1 VRTHPVLSRLAGKG
15 IRLGL
20 ASTRNFLAALGEPHL
35 AAPVVHVAGTNG
47 KGSVCTMVTSAL
59 VRAGYRVGTYT
70 SPHLEH
76 VNERFRIDGVPVD
89 DVSLSEAIEALD
101 RKRVDWGR
109 QQGMP
114 EAPLTYFEF
123 VTVLAFQLFADR
135 GVDVMVIEVG
145 LGGRLDATNVVSP
158 VVTAVTSIGLDHQDR
173 LGDTLGAIAAEKAGI
188 FKRGVPVVL
197 GPTKPEARGVLVGR
211 ATQLG
216 CPLWQ
221 PGTHLQR
228 ERRRDGWMVRTPS
241 GVVGPMQLAM
251 RGTHQ
256 GANASVAVGILHF
269 LRAVGFV
276 MDDEAIREGVATAVI
291 AGRVEEVAP
300 GLVVDGAHN
309 IDGAEAL
316 ARWLAERPRPELR
329 ILLFGIG
336 AERDPM
342 ALLTPLL
349 PHVDEVVLTRC
360 AHPKARS
367 PREIADALPEELDVT
382 LSDGGDIEECLAE
395 VYAEAD
401 ETLVAGSLYLV
412 GAVRSLVAEGALT
425 ATDEG

>member
-1 VRTHPVLSRLAGKG
+1 
-15 IRLGL
+15 
-20 ASTRNFLAALGEPHL
+20 
-35 AAPVVHVAGTNG
+35 
-47 KGSVCTMVTSAL
+47 
-59 VRAGYRVGTYT
+59 
-70 SPHLEH
+70 
-76 VNERFRIDGVPVD
+76 
-89 DVSLSEAIEALD
+89 
-101 RKRVDWGR
+101 
-109 QQGMP
+109 
-114 EAPLTYFEF
+114 
-123 VTVLAFQLFADR
+123 
-135 GVDVMVIEVG
+135 
-145 LGGRLDATNVVSP
+145 
-158 VVTAVTSIGLDHQDR
+158 
-173 LGDTLGAIAAEKAGI
+173 
-188 FKRGVPVVL
+188 
-197 GPTKPEARGVLVGR
+197 
-211 ATQLG
+211 
-216 CPLWQ
+216 
-221 PGTHLQR
+221 
-228 ERRRDGWMVRTPS
+228 MVRTPS

>member
-1 VRTHPVLSRLAGKG
+1 
-15 IRLGL
+15 
-20 ASTRNFLAALGEPHL
+20 
-35 AAPVVHVAGTNG
+35 
-47 KGSVCTMVTSAL
+47 
-59 VRAGYRVGTYT
+59 VGTYT